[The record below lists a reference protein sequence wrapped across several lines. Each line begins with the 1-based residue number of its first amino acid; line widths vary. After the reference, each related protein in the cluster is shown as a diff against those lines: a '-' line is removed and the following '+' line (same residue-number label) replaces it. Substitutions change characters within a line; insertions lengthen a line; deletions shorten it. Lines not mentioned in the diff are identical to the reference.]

1 MGGSGRPPFP
11 PPLLVVVVTLWLA
24 GSPAAAAG
32 RDAQVVIALRE
43 ALQLAVERGV
53 TAVARPEGFLANPAI
68 RIGVPEHLAK
78 VESKFRLAGQDAQVE
93 KFIVSLNRA
102 AEHAAPAARVP
113 LLISVSEL
121 YLDDGQRLLT
131 AGETTMTEALR
142 RHGLGRAIAAL
153 TPAVAEAMDRVGTA
167 SRYKRF
173 MKGSRFGGLVQ
184 QAPLDLDAYVVGRT
198 IEGIFHAI
206 GHEERRI
213 RTDPAARPTQRLREV
228 FGAQR

>member
-1 MGGSGRPPFP
+1 MRTPGVV
-11 PPLLVVVVTLWLA
+11 LLVTLMLGVPVAPAIA
-24 GSPAAAAG
+24 GDQAAH
-32 RDAQVVIALRE
+32 VVIALRE

-53 TAVARPEGFLANPAI
+53 TAVARPDGFLADPAI
-68 RIGVPEHLAK
+68 RVGVPEQLAK
-78 VESKFRLAGQDAQVE
+78 VESMLRLAGQDAQVE

-102 AEHAAPAARVP
+102 AEHAAPAARGP
-113 LLISVSEL
+113 LLVGATEL

-173 MKGSRFGGLVQ
+173 VRGSRFGGLVQ
-184 QAPLDLDAYVVGRT
+184 HAPLDLDAYVVGRT

-206 GHEERRI
+206 GQEERRI